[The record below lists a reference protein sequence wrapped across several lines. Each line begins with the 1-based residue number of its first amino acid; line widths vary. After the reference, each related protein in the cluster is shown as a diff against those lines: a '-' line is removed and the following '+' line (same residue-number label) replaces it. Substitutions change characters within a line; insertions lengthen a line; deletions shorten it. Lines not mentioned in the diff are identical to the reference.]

1 MGNTIGRSFRITTF
15 GESHG
20 PAIGVVIDGCPPM
33 LPLSDEVIQREL
45 DRRKPGQSK
54 LTTQRKEL
62 DQIEIL
68 SGVSNGLTTGTALCL
83 MVRNADARGKDYKEM
98 HDSFRPSHADYTY
111 QAKYGIRSV
120 EGGGRASA
128 RETIGRV
135 AAGAVAAVLLQQHGV
150 EVLSWVESVGAL
162 STVVDDDL
170 VTREAIEANPVRCP
184 DPVAA
189 QEMAESIDAARKT
202 GNSVGGV
209 VRALARGVPVGL
221 GSPVFDKLE
230 ADLGKAMLSIPAAKG
245 FEVGSGFAGTKM
257 TGREH
262 NDIFYSDPDG
272 RIHTRTNNSGGIQ
285 GGISNGEDITM
296 RIAFKPTATLL
307 IEQDTVDLNGTPVVI
322 KPKGRHDPCVLPRAV
337 PIVDA
342 MTCLVL
348 ADHILLHRA
357 QVS

>member
-1 MGNTIGRSFRITTF
+1 
-15 GESHG
+15 
-20 PAIGVVIDGCPPM
+20 M